1 VNANTNAREL
11 RRTFGRFATGVT
23 VVTYESADGLRGATM
38 NSFTSVSMDPPL
50 LLISVARSSRTCDAM
65 AERNFSINVLRADQM
80 DVAMHFAGRPRE
92 GTFIDWD
99 PPAPNEPPSLSA
111 AVAVLRCRPW
121 RRYDGGD
128 HVLQLGEVISSELRP
143 GEPLVF
149 SDGRFAT
156 VGLPLLDG
164 PLVLSLE
171 HPPVPA
177 WTAAAHRTHH
187 HIGSA

>member
-1 VNANTNAREL
+1 MDAKTNARHL
-11 RRTFGRFATGVT
+11 RRCFGRFATGVT
-23 VVTYESADGLRGATM
+23 VVTYESCDGVRGATM

-50 LLISVARSSRTCDAM
+50 LLISVARTSRTCEAM
-65 AERNFSINVLRADQM
+65 ADRTFSVNVLRADQM

-92 GTFIDWD
+92 GTFVDWD
-99 PPAPNEPPSLSA
+99 LAAPGEPPSLA
-111 AVAVLRCRPW
+111 GAVAVLRCRPW
-121 RRYDGGD
+121 KRYDGGD
-128 HVLQLGEVISSELRP
+128 HVLQLGEVISSEIRP

-171 HPPVPA
+171 QPPVPA
-177 WTAAAHRTHH
+177 WTAAAHRMHH
-187 HIGSA
+187 HIGTT